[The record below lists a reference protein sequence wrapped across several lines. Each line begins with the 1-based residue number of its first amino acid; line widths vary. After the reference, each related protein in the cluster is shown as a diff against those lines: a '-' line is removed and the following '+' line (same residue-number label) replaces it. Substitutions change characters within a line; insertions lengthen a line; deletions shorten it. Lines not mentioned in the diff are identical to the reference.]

1 MFRDHG
7 LAIFKD
13 TKLHV
18 LSAATPIGF
27 VYFRDPSQLEL
38 GANFA
43 KKRNWRREGDSN
55 PRYGLKPYNGL
66 ANRRL
71 QPLGHPSIKQT
82 KNIYSA
88 LLPLSMRR
96 ARQNPSSHGIN
107 SHKSEGGSPFDTI
120 EVHAQPRIRS
130 DKLRKA
136 TAGSSALPGIQRI
149 ICFGGIYS
157 ACSSKKAGKKNKL
170 LHSY

>member
-1 MFRDHG
+1 MHCH
-7 LAIFKD
+7 AY
-13 TKLHV
+13 
-18 LSAATPIGF
+18 AC
-27 VYFRDPSQLEL
+27 
-38 GANFA
+38 
-43 KKRNWRREGDSN
+43 WRREGDSN

-71 QPLGHPSIKQT
+71 QPLGHPSIKQP
-82 KNIYSA
+82 KNTYSA

-130 DKLRKA
+130 DKLRKT
-136 TAGSSALPGIQRI
+136 TAGSSTLPGIQRI
-149 ICFGGIYS
+149 IFFGGIYS
-157 ACSSKKAGKKNKL
+157 ACSSKKAGKKNEL
-170 LHSY
+170 LNSDRNAPPSSQSRHEIGKFRRFFPEPS

>member
-1 MFRDHG
+1 M
-7 LAIFKD
+7 A
-13 TKLHV
+13 TKIKGNRHLCNAVHCH
-18 LSAATPIGF
+18 AYGC
-27 VYFRDPSQLEL
+27 
-38 GANFA
+38 
-43 KKRNWRREGDSN
+43 WRREGDSN

-71 QPLGHPSIKQT
+71 QPLGHPSITQT

-107 SHKSEGGSPFDTI
+107 SRKSEGGGLSNTTA
-120 EVHAQPRIRS
+120 VHTQPRNKS
-130 DKLRKA
+130 DKLGQT

-157 ACSSKKAGKKNKL
+157 ACLSKKAGKKNKL
-170 LHSY
+170 VHSY